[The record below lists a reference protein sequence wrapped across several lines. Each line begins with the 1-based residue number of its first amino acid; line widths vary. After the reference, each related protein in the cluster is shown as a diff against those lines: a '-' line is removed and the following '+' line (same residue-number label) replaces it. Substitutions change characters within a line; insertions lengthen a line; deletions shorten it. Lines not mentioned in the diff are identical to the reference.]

1 MKIAYNNNTG
11 EIIACGTHIDH
22 MSSTDISLIEGNC
35 SPGTG
40 YVHNNQLVKFT
51 NLEIEKYRNRPYYSS
66 KWDNNIMSWVDDR
79 SIDEIRNQKYNDI
92 KNIANFTDVSDIE
105 VNGYVYAA
113 DKASKNIIIQKL
125 LVAFLL
131 KKEVDF
137 IIEWYL
143 KDGSIIDLSFYQL
156 KEVLNAIE
164 DRSDRIFKMK
174 KKLKELIFKS
184 SKEIINSIRWP
195 DFI

>member
-1 MKIAYNNNTG
+1 MKIAYNKNTG

-22 MSSTDISLIEGNC
+22 MSSADVFLIDGFCN
-35 SPGTG
+35 PGTG

-92 KNIANFTDVSDIE
+92 KNIANFIDVSDIE

-184 SKEIINSIRWP
+184 SKETINSIRWP

>member
-1 MKIAYNNNTG
+1 MKIAYNKNTG

-22 MSSTDISLIEGNC
+22 MSSADVFLIDGFCN
-35 SPGTG
+35 PGTG

-195 DFI
+195 DVI